1 MSSSGELGE
10 VKMRR
15 VLEAE
20 AQKKAAA
27 QENEMYS
34 VRSRLWM
41 EYGHIVKYTHMGR
54 KSLPIRN

>member
-1 MSSSGELGE
+1 MSSSAELGE

-27 QENEMYS
+27 HEMYS
-34 VRSRLWM
+34 VRLGLWM

-54 KSLPIRN
+54 KGLPIGN

>member
-27 QENEMYS
+27 HEMYS
-34 VRSRLWM
+34 VGLGLWM
-41 EYGHIVKYTHMGR
+41 ECGHTVKYTHMGR
-54 KSLPIRN
+54 KSLPIADQK